1 MYVGYKRL
9 KIQAYKEDGTKNGDL
24 ITVEGQSHQG
34 ATTTAEI
41 SGLAKDASTVAGSN
55 LDYYISRGGLG
66 EVKVALGILDLP
78 EAAADMLSGFRKDVN
93 GITYGGEDTMPP
105 YCAIEMETKE
115 DTGEVALFGFFK
127 GVFTRD
133 KISLETLDS
142 SKAFK
147 PEADAWTFK
156 PASSMATDTN
166 GEVMQKFIGD
176 TTKDKEAIV
185 TFEKQLFGDATT
197 GTDNNTNKG

>member
-1 MYVGYKRL
+1 MFVGYKRL
-9 KIQAYKEDGTKNGDL
+9 KIQAFNEDGTKNGEQ
-24 ITVEGQSHQG
+24 IIVEGKSHEG

-41 SGLAKDASTVAGSN
+41 SGLAKDPSTVAGSN
-55 LDYYISRGGLG
+55 IDYYISRGGLG

-78 EAAADMLSGFRKDVN
+78 EDSADILSGFRKDAN
-93 GITYGGEDTMPP
+93 GISYGGEDTMPP

-115 DTGEVALFGFFK
+115 DTGEIGLVGFFK

-142 SKAFK
+142 TKTFK

-176 TTKDKEAIV
+176 TDKDKEAIA
-185 TFEKQLFGDATT
+185 TFEKQLFGDVTAPVAKTE
-197 GTDNNTNKG
+197 